1 MKSIQSAQNPAF
13 KTWAS
18 CLESRGIRKFG
29 HFLLSGR
36 KLVPELLK
44 SHSELFVAA
53 IFSDKQDPE
62 QIQVPSKIESFILPD
77 RLFQELDPMGTH
89 FPLLVGKVP
98 EIPEAN
104 LKEAPLGLEVLCAL
118 GDPSNLGSL
127 LRSCEAFGV
136 KKIILLE
143 ESANPFLPKAIR
155 ASAGSSLRIQFSSGP
170 SIKDLDTDFVALQ
183 KEGTNIQDFKWPKNS
198 RLLMGEEGLGVPAHL
213 KPQHSISIP
222 IHSEVESLNAVVAS
236 SIALYSYSQQN

>member
-1 MKSIQSAQNPAF
+1 LKSIQSAQNPAF

-29 HFLLSGR
+29 YFILSGR
-36 KLVPELLK
+36 KLVPELLQTRPD
-44 SHSELFVAA
+44 LFEGA
-53 IFSDKQDPE
+53 IFSDKQDPD
-62 QIQVPSKIESFILPD
+62 QIRVPSKMDSFLLPD

-104 LKEAPLGLEVLCAL
+104 LKEAPEGLEVLCAL

-136 KKIILLE
+136 KKVILLQ

-170 SIKDLDTDFVALQ
+170 SIKELDTEFIALQ
-183 KEGTNIQDFKWPKNS
+183 KDGTALQDFKWPKNS
-198 RLLMGEEGLGVPAHL
+198 RLLMGEEGLGVPTHL

-222 IHSEVESLNAVVAS
+222 IHSQVESLNAVVAS
-236 SIALYSYSQQN
+236 SIALYSYSQQK